1 MNAAFRILS
10 DSFKSLNLSLNSINI
25 ENNNEFQLDNLH
37 SYMQTPLP
45 KIDELILSLSILLHA
60 KKEYDK
66 IKDIEILDLIVNG
79 PSNIVGNK
87 YFDNFGKKEEFYSK
101 NLVLL
106 KDFFKHGK
114 LRLRYINNNIIYEGY
129 K

>member
-1 MNAAFRILS
+1 
-10 DSFKSLNLSLNSINI
+10 LNSINI
-25 ENNNEFQLDNLH
+25 ENNYEFQLDNLH

-45 KIDELILSLSILLHA
+45 KIDELIISLCILIQA

-79 PSNIVGNK
+79 PSNIVGNRD
-87 YFDNFGKKEEFYSK
+87 FDNFGKKEEFYSK
-101 NLVLL
+101 NLLLL

-114 LRLRYINNNIIYEGY
+114 LRLRYINNNIIYQGY